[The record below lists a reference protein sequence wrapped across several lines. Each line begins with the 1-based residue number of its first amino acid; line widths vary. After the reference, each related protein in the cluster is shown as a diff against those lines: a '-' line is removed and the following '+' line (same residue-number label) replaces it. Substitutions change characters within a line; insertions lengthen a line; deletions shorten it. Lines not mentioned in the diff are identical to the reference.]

1 MGNSEGT
8 EEPQEKKTKWPENS
22 FSVKSVAICLLRGV
36 SPSGPGVACAVRDF
50 DVPVGLFVCSCLFKY
65 WTQMN
70 GVCPS
75 FIFRLFVNLI
85 FSFLVF
91 DSHRAGLQLFNIVK
105 RTNNRGEDFSG
116 LERRRCC
123 LYSSKCGCQLYTNG
137 CPPPGN
143 RICHGSHYFKVD

>member
-1 MGNSEGT
+1 
-8 EEPQEKKTKWPENS
+8 
-22 FSVKSVAICLLRGV
+22 
-36 SPSGPGVACAVRDF
+36 
-50 DVPVGLFVCSCLFKY
+50 
-65 WTQMN
+65 MN

-105 RTNNRGEDFSG
+105 RANNRGEDFSG

-137 CPPPGN
+137 CPPPGI
-143 RICHGSHYFKVD
+143 RICHGSHYFKVDYDQQLNWLNRSGSVPFEVVSGEL